1 MMLGARTAA
10 CAKSGGWKNPYVTD
24 GLVAMWDG
32 VWNGGVIGKHDGT
45 MENRWIDCAS
55 GMEATTDCPGYGFGT
70 LAFDGTYAVAERC
83 ILCCTEWGAIA
94 DALNSVNFTVEFVR
108 GHDDD
113 RGYMLSE
120 LNKSGTLEIWDNGTK
135 SIFFRVLGYGNVGN
149 MGNGVT
155 VGYGGVVE
163 SGAYTFSR
171 SYSPDV
177 SIAVRRY
184 KNGVLKG
191 SSDYTKEPTLSY
203 PTGTDPL
210 GVIGSGYMDYNSWC
224 RFTGRVAALRVYARA
239 LAADEIAANY
249 AVDKA
254 RFNLP

>member
-10 CAKSGGWKNPYVTD
+10 FSGTSLRNPYVTN

-32 VWNGGVIGKHDGT
+32 IWNGGVIGKHDGT
-45 MENRWIDCAS
+45 MENRWIDCAN

-83 ILCCTEWGAIA
+83 LLCCTEWGAIA

-108 GHDDD
+108 GHDDA

-120 LNKSGTLEIWDNGTK
+120 LRNEETLEIWDNGNN
-135 SIFFRVLGYGNVGN
+135 SIYFRVLGYGNVGH

-163 SGAYTFSR
+163 SGAYTLSS
-171 SYSPDV
+171 SYSPDF
-177 SIAVRRY
+177 SLAIRSY
-184 KNGVLKG
+184 KNAVLKR
-191 SSDYTKEPTLSY
+191 STDSTKEPSLSY
-203 PTGTDPL
+203 PSGTAPL
-210 GVIGSGYMDYNSWC
+210 GVIGVGNMDHISWC

-239 LAADEIAANY
+239 LTADEIAANY
-249 AVDKA
+249 AIDKA